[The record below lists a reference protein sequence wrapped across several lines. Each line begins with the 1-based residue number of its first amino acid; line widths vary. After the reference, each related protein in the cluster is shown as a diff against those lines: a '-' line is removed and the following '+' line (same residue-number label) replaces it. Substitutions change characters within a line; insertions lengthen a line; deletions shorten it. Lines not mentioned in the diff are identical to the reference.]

1 MSLKSETRKLIGR
14 ITPCHNPNQ
23 KPATEPPLL
32 RDPLRS
38 FGPAAQPIRPT
49 IKMGTRNRIRK
60 IEVLRIL
67 INVRL
72 IAEVILD
79 LELKVICLR
88 ERMS

>member
-1 MSLKSETRKLIGR
+1 
-14 ITPCHNPNQ
+14 
-23 KPATEPPLL
+23 
-32 RDPLRS
+32 
-38 FGPAAQPIRPT
+38 
-49 IKMGTRNRIRK
+49 MGTRNRIRK